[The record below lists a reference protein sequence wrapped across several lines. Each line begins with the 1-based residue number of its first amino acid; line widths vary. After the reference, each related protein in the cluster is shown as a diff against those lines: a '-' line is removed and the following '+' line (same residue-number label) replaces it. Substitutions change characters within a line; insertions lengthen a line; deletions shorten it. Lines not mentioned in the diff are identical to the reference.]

1 MAHTYPQLTKQMIMT
16 AFPVMTLEKKITPE
30 NAEGIVLNTR
40 RVFRNFAQMETEEE
54 TTGDRV
60 MQLFAQ
66 GGRATS
72 SSRSVAW

>member
-1 MAHTYPQLTKQMIMT
+1 MAHIYPQLTKQMIMT
-16 AFPVMTLEKKITPE
+16 AFPVMTLEKITPE

-40 RVFRNFAQMETEEE
+40 SVFRNFAQMETEEE

-72 SSRSVAW
+72 SSRSMAW